1 MASQLPP
8 TSTLAAKPPQR
19 PSPPPNPQAPETSM
33 STTLPHHT
41 SSTSPTQS
49 SNQFNIP
56 DNIAAKIQAAS
67 AGDEDLQKEGEGKVG
82 EGEVGPTS
90 PDGWKPKFNRQ
101 QSFSQ
106 QDMKRL
112 MQEDMMSPTKERVE
126 GFTSEG

>member
-1 MASQLPP
+1 
-8 TSTLAAKPPQR
+8 
-19 PSPPPNPQAPETSM
+19 M